1 MNEAGSPS
9 GHELPFMHIE
19 VACDPGRRYKSIG
32 DLVWNEIPAL
42 AVVTGLNG
50 SGKTQLFELLAY
62 KLSGT
67 PSPQADG
74 VNVKVSGASYT
85 AASIAYMPSDW
96 QLTFS
101 AVGLDQ
107 LRSAKDQMWSQ
118 VRNKH
123 QQGQDIRTR
132 ARIAR
137 LEAIAG
143 DAGQTAD
150 AFARKLPDDFTF
162 MLDDADVTNG
172 IAHVFMGYRSRALQL
187 LEQRVPHEEIEKQLG
202 PAPWRLVDEAF
213 SVAGFP
219 YRVVPP
225 TETPLI
231 DVYHFGLMS
240 VVSSDRI
247 TPSELSSGEKMI
259 LVIVMWLYRSQH
271 HGQFARLLLMDEP
284 DAHLH
289 PAMTRQFFDVVY
301 KVLVQ
306 RHGVRVLLTTHS
318 PSTVALAP
326 PGSVFEMSR
335 TQPRIQP
342 SKSIASTVGLLTAGL
357 VVVSPDSRFVLVE
370 DDQDVRFYDSVRTVL
385 TDFGPR
391 ADPKVLL
398 PAPSLVFLPAST
410 GRGATKVS
418 GGSSMVKAWVEKF
431 SEAPLSDFLR
441 GLIDHDGMNIAS
453 ARIKVTGRHSI
464 ENYLADPLVVYCML
478 SSRGLAP
485 QLDSIRISRGNE
497 HLLRD
502 QHQSALQDIVSAVSS
517 SVLPQLG
524 QLTGDEQTSTVVKF
538 TNSKELSYP
547 TWMLTRRGH
556 DVFAAFQRTYSSS
569 NVINYQSLES
579 SLLTLRMIPMEL
591 ADVFHQL
598 QSS

>member
-1 MNEAGSPS
+1 MR
-9 GHELPFMHIE
+9 IE

-32 DLVWNEIPAL
+32 DLVWDEIPAL

-62 KLSGT
+62 KLSGA

-74 VNVKVSGASYT
+74 VNVTVSGASYT

-107 LRSAKDQMWSQ
+107 LRGAKDQMWSQ

-123 QQGQDIRTR
+123 QQSQDIKTR

-150 AFARKLPDDFTF
+150 AFAQRLPDDFTF

-172 IAHVFMGYRSRALQL
+172 IAHVFIGYRSRALQL
-187 LEQRVPHEEIEKQLG
+187 LEQKVPHEEIEKQLG

-213 SVAGFP
+213 GVAGFP

-231 DVYHFGLMS
+231 DVYHFRLQS
-240 VVSSDRI
+240 VMSSDRI

-289 PAMTRQFFDVVY
+289 PAMTRQFFDVVHQ
-301 KVLVQ
+301 VLVR

-335 TQPRIQP
+335 TPPRIQR
-342 SKSIASTVGLLTAGL
+342 SKSIAATVGLLTAGL
-357 VVVSPDSRFVLVE
+357 VVVSPESRFVLVE
-370 DDQDVRFYDSVRTVL
+370 ADQDVSFYEAVRTVL
-385 TDFGPR
+385 SDFGPR
-391 ADPKVLL
+391 KDPKALL

-410 GRGATKVS
+410 GRGAARQS

-431 SEAPLSDFLR
+431 SGAPLSDFLR
-441 GLIDHDGMNIAS
+441 GVIDHDGVNIAS
-453 ARIKVTGRHSI
+453 ARIKVIGRYSI
-464 ENYLADPLVVYCML
+464 ENYLVDPLVVYCAL

-485 QLDSIRISRGNE
+485 QLTSVRMSRGNE
-497 HLLRD
+497 HTLRD
-502 QHQSALQDIVSAVSS
+502 LNESALQDIVDAVSS
-517 SVLPQLG
+517 SVVPQLAE
-524 QLTGDEQTSTVVKF
+524 LTTDERNPVVVRF
-538 TNSKELSYP
+538 TNGKTLTYP
-547 TWMLTRRGH
+547 AWTHTRRGH
-556 DVFAAFQRTYSSS
+556 HVFAAFQNLYSKSG
-569 NVINYQSLES
+569 VINYQSLES
-579 SLLTLRMIPMEL
+579 NLLTLRMIPEEL

-598 QSS
+598 QQS

>member
-1 MNEAGSPS
+1 MTQPDLPSPVDPP
-9 GHELPFMHIE
+9 LMRIE
-19 VACDPGRRYKSIG
+19 VTCDAGRRYKSIG
-32 DLVWNEIPAL
+32 DLIWDDVPAL
-42 AVVTGLNG
+42 AVMTGTNG
-50 SGKTQLFELLAY
+50 SGKTQLFELLAH
-62 KLSGT
+62 KLSDAPNT
-67 PSPQADG
+67 SMDG
-74 VNVKVSGASYT
+74 VHVKVSGAGYT
-85 AASIAYMPSDW
+85 AASVAYLPNDW
-96 QLTFS
+96 QLTYS

-107 LRSAKDQMWSQ
+107 LRGAKEQMWSQ
-118 VRNKH
+118 VRNRH
-123 QQGQDIRTR
+123 QQGHNLKTR

-137 LEAIAG
+137 LQALAGEA
-143 DAGQTAD
+143 DQNPE
-150 AFARKLPDDFTF
+150 AFSRRLPDDYSF
-162 MLDDADVTNG
+162 MLDDADVTDG
-172 IAHVFMGYRSRALQL
+172 IAHVFMGYRSRALEL
-187 LEQRVPHEEIEKQLG
+187 LEQGVPREDTERRIG
-202 PAPWRLVDEAF
+202 PAPWNLLNDAF

-219 YRVVPP
+219 YRAVPP
-225 TETPLI
+225 TETRLV
-231 DVYHFGLMS
+231 DVYHFQLQS
-240 VVSSDRI
+240 VISSERI
-247 TPSELSSGEKMI
+247 SPSDLSSGEKMI

-289 PAMTRQFFDVVY
+289 PAMTRQFFDVVH

-335 TQPRIQP
+335 TQPRIRP

-385 TDFGPR
+385 TDFSPR

-441 GLIDHDGMNIAS
+441 GIIDHDGVNIAS
-453 ARIKVTGRHSI
+453 ARIKVIGRYSI
-464 ENYLADPLVVYCML
+464 ENYLVDPLVVYCML

-485 QLDSIRISRGNE
+485 QLDSVRISRGNE

-502 QHQSALQDIVSAVSS
+502 LHESALQDIVGAVSS
-517 SVLPQLG
+517 SVSPQLG
-524 QLTGDEQTSTVVKF
+524 QLTTDEQASVVVRF
-538 TNSKELSYP
+538 TNDKELNYP
-547 TWMLTRRGH
+547 AWMLTRRGH
-556 DVFAAFQRTYSSS
+556 DVFAAFQRTYSTPG
-569 NVINYQSLES
+569 VINYPSLES
-579 SLLTLRMIPMEL
+579 SLLTLRMIPAEL
-591 ADVFHQL
+591 AGVFHQL
-598 QSS
+598 QDS